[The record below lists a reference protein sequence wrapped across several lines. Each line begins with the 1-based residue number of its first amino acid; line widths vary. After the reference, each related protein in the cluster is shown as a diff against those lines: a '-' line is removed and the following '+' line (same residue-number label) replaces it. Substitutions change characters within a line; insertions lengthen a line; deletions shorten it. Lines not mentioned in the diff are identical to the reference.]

1 MVLETNDV
9 EAIRQTDEGWPQT
22 LYFMKRP
29 RSLCSPKKSTKKG
42 TVKSQ
47 RNRPNVDCRYILSFE
62 KFNFYLNPISKFF
75 ELVANILSNV

>member
-29 RSLCSPKKSTKKG
+29 RSLFSPKKSTKK
-42 TVKSQ
+42 VKSQ
-47 RNRPNVDCRYILSFE
+47 RNRPNVDT
-62 KFNFYLNPISKFF
+62 FYPLKNLTFI
-75 ELVANILSNV
+75 